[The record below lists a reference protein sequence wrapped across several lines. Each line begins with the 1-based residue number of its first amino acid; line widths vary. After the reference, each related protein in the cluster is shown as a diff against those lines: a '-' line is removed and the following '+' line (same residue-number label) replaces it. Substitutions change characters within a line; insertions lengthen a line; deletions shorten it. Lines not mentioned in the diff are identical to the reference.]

1 MTANGGEV
9 CGRMRRIVVLVIGL
23 SFGARVSA
31 SGQTFIADS
40 YVASRDDASAAF
52 RIVVAS
58 PLLQQLGKLAD
69 TLNVETVRCLIG
81 AVHGDSALVDVAWQP
96 RIYSATETRVKYQ
109 TCPVATIALWHNH
122 LPNAATTPAGACYL
136 SATDIE
142 HASKPGAPLVQI
154 VQVSEDVICWWSRP
168 QILAALDETKLCAL
182 RGQRQP
188 EPVDDVHNRCMAVA
202 ALDPITVQH
211 VKP

>member
-1 MTANGGEV
+1 MTANGGGV
-9 CGRMRRIVVLVIGL
+9 CGQMRRLVVLVIGL
-23 SFGARVSA
+23 SFGAHVSA
-31 SGQTFIADS
+31 SGQTLIADS
-40 YVASRDDASAAF
+40 YVASRDNAGGF

-58 PLLQQLGKLAD
+58 HLLQELGTLAD

-81 AVHGDSALVDVAWQP
+81 AVHGDSALVDMAWQP

-122 LPNAATTPAGACYL
+122 LRSAATTPAGACYL

-168 QILAALDETKLCAL
+168 QILAAPDESKLCAL

-188 EPVDDVHNRCMAVA
+188 EPVDDVNSRCMAVA

>member
-1 MTANGGEV
+1 
-9 CGRMRRIVVLVIGL
+9 MRRIVVLVIGL
-23 SFGARVSA
+23 SFGAHLSA
-31 SGQTFIADS
+31 RGQTLIADA
-40 YVASRDDASAAF
+40 YVASRDDASGGF
-52 RIVVAS
+52 RIMVAS
-58 PLLQQLGKLAD
+58 HLLQELGTLAD

-81 AVHGDSALVDVAWQP
+81 AVHGDSALVDMAWQP

-122 LPNAATTPAGACYL
+122 LRSAATTPAGACYL
-136 SATDIE
+136 SATDME
-142 HASKPGAPLVQI
+142 HASKPRAPLVQI

-168 QILAALDETKLCAL
+168 QILAAPDESKLCAL

-188 EPVDDVHNRCMAVA
+188 EPVDDVNSRCMAVA

>member
-1 MTANGGEV
+1 
-9 CGRMRRIVVLVIGL
+9 MRRIVVLVIGL
-23 SFGARVSA
+23 SFGAHLSA
-31 SGQTFIADS
+31 RGQTLIADA
-40 YVASRDDASAAF
+40 YVASRDDASGGF
-52 RIVVAS
+52 RIMVAS
-58 PLLQQLGKLAD
+58 HLLQELGTLAD

-81 AVHGDSALVDVAWQP
+81 AVHGDSALVDMAWQP

-122 LPNAATTPAGACYL
+122 LRSAATTAAGACYL
-136 SATDIE
+136 SATDME

-154 VQVSEDVICWWSRP
+154 VQVSENVICWWSRP
-168 QILAALDETKLCAL
+168 QILAAPDESKLCAL

-188 EPVDDVHNRCMAVA
+188 EPVDDVNSRCMAVA
-202 ALDPITVQH
+202 ALDPITVQQ

>member
-1 MTANGGEV
+1 
-9 CGRMRRIVVLVIGL
+9 MRRILVLLIGL
-23 SFGARVSA
+23 TLGAQTAV
-31 SGQTFIADS
+31 SGQTLIPDS
-40 YVASRDDASAAF
+40 HVASRDETRSGF

-58 PLLQQLGKLAD
+58 HLLQELGKLAD
-69 TLNVETVRCLIG
+69 TLDVETVRCLIG
-81 AVHGDSALVDVAWQP
+81 AVEGDSAMIDVAWQP

-122 LPNAATTPAGACYL
+122 LPTAATTPTGACYL

-168 QILAALDETKLCAL
+168 QILAAQNESKLCAL

-188 EPVDDVHNRCMAVA
+188 EPIDDAMNRCIAVA
-202 ALDPITVQH
+202 ALDAITVQH
-211 VKP
+211 VRP